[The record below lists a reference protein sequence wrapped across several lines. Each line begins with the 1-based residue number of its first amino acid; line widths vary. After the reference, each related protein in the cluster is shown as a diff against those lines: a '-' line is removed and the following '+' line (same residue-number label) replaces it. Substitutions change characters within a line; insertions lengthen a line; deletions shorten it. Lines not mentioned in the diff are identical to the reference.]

1 MKKKKRDWKT
11 IVTQSFLILALC
23 IESMS
28 SGGSVAYAKTA
39 EESNAETDS
48 GFYLEDTEKFDET
61 DPDGIEENRVATDSA
76 VEGEVSDAPEIT
88 MLPDSIDN
96 NLEEDEYDRP
106 ETDSPMLTEIP
117 VVTGLPEG
125 TVAPIA
131 TGLPMGTEVPMVTT
145 TPAVEPIMTPG
156 VDDIKEPTFTPIID
170 VGITGNPKPSPTMNA
185 IVDGEGTETEAPKP
199 TKKPEPTKAPSN
211 VNQGTARPST
221 KEPVQKSTCT
231 IIYMNGTKANT
242 NPTTIQKYTGEIS
255 LVADKKKGYAF
266 AGWYLDK
273 EYTKPV
279 TTLKNVS
286 QDTLMVYAKWTKIS
300 VNQVKITSIK
310 RRKDGCIIVKVKAVQ
325 SGAKYEYWYS
335 NSPGF
340 AKASHVRTSK
350 TKKKL
355 SVGVIRG
362 KVYYIKVRAY
372 IVDSAGKMQNGRFS
386 KIRICK

>member
-28 SGGSVAYAKTA
+28 SGGSVAYAKTT
-39 EESNAETDS
+39 EESNAGIDS
-48 GFYLEDTEKFDET
+48 YFDLEDIEKSDEMDFDWT
-61 DPDGIEENRVATDSA
+61 EENQVTTGSA
-76 VEGEVSDAPEIT
+76 VEGENSDNPEIA
-88 MLPDSIDN
+88 DDN
-96 NLEEDEYDRP
+96 TEEEEFDRP
-106 ETDSPMLTEIP
+106 ETDTPMLTKAP
-117 VVTGLPEG
+117 VG
-125 TVAPIA
+125 TVFPAGTVVPIA
-131 TGLPMGTEVPMVTT
+131 TVFPAGTEVPMVTT
-145 TPAVEPIMTPG
+145 TPAVEPIMTPD
-156 VDDIKEPTFTPIID
+156 VDDIKKPTFTPIID
-170 VGITGNPKPSPTMNA
+170 VGITGTPKPSPTMNA
-185 IVDGEGTETEAPKP
+185 IVGGEGTATEEPKT

-211 VNQGTARPST
+211 PNQETARPST
-221 KEPVQKSTCT
+221 KEPAQKTMCT

-255 LVADKKKGYAF
+255 LVADKKKGYTF

-273 EYTKPV
+273 GYTKQV

-300 VNQVKITSIK
+300 VNQVKITSVK
-310 RRKDGCIIVKVKAVQ
+310 RRKDGSIIVKVKAVQ
-325 SGAKYEYWYS
+325 NGAKYEYWYS

-350 TKKKL
+350 TKKRL
-355 SVGVIRG
+355 SVGVLRG